1 MRLWHQE
8 LLEKIPRQQ
17 LLGQHRE
24 CCALSGCS
32 KSHQMISYE
41 SRRQLV
47 FPLLIGKAQA
57 PVQLRTNWKEC
68 AEIKETQRT

>member
-1 MRLWHQE
+1 MNDADKVSFTPCRHLTHY
-8 LLEKIPRQQ
+8 IY
-17 LLGQHRE
+17 
-24 CCALSGCS
+24 SGCS

-41 SRRQLV
+41 SRCQLV

-68 AEIKETQRT
+68 AEIKETQRRRS